1 MKSTVERLLS
11 TAALLAAAVA
21 AFAQTPV
28 HEPPPAAIAPA
39 GGSSQVESRL
49 ASGFS
54 GFAGSED
61 NARSLVT
68 GLRQGSEITL
78 TAPGAQP
85 AGPAPVT
92 GTHFVPPTR
101 PMGYGN
107 VRIAL
112 SLAREQLAQAGV
124 TQPTPEQIQ
133 TALMGGTIT
142 TTHGTPGAPGTTTTS
157 TPMQGVLQMRADG
170 MGWGQIANSMGV
182 KLGTVMSGRAVQPA
196 PTAPSTLARG
206 PTATAGVTTASG
218 AASAAT
224 QVRARGNGMSA
235 QQNVRAGSGIVN
247 ATGGSGAGVGA
258 GAHAGARTGI
268 VTGGNASA
276 GSRASATG
284 LAHGKGLARP

>member
-1 MKSTVERLLS
+1 MNPTVKKLLL
-11 TAALLAAAVA
+11 TGVLLAASVA
-21 AFAQTPV
+21 APAQTPV
-28 HEPPPAAIAPA
+28 HEPPPAAIGPT
-39 GGSSQVESRL
+39 GSSSQVESRL

-54 GFAGSED
+54 GFAGSES
-61 NARSLVT
+61 NAQSLVT

-78 TAPGAQP
+78 TAPGAQSP
-85 AGPAPVT
+85 GPAPVT
-92 GTHFVPPTR
+92 DTTFVPPTR

-124 TQPTPEQIQ
+124 NQPTPEQIR

-142 TTHGTPGAPGTTTTS
+142 TTHGTPGAAGTTTTS

-182 KLGTVMSGRAVQPA
+182 KLGAVMSGRTVQA
-196 PTAPSTLARG
+196 SPTVPSTQTPG
-206 PTATAGVTTASG
+206 PATTASVVTTASG
-218 AASAAT
+218 AASAGT

-235 QQNVRAGSGIVN
+235 QQNVHAGSGIVN
-247 ATGGSGAGVGA
+247 AAGGGAGLGA
-258 GAHAGARTGI
+258 GAHAGTRTGI
-268 VTGGNASA
+268 VTGGNATA